1 MSRSNTAQ
9 VRLNDREKEY
19 VSELANRFRV
29 SQSEAIRIVLFDS
42 RFLYSEDVSF
52 GDVNMP
58 ADKVL
63 SEEDVVSTDHEPIG
77 RVTGN

>member
-19 VSELANRFRV
+19 VSELANRFGV

-63 SEEDVVSTDHEPIG
+63 SEEDVDSTEQESID

>member
-19 VSELANRFRV
+19 VSELADRFGV

-63 SEEDVVSTDHEPIG
+63 SEEDVDSTEQESIDRVS
-77 RVTGN
+77 GN

>member
-19 VSELANRFRV
+19 VSELADRFGV

-63 SEEDVVSTDHEPIG
+63 SEEDVDSTEQESIDRIS
-77 RVTGN
+77 GN

>member
-19 VSELANRFRV
+19 VSELADRFGV

-63 SEEDVVSTDHEPIG
+63 SEEDVDSTEQESIDRISD
-77 RVTGN
+77 N